1 MKFENPIELFPT
13 GSIET
18 PDQGYV
24 NMFLDTGNDCGFVRA
39 DIAVKLPNGRTIR
52 IRHD

>member
-18 PDQGYV
+18 PDSGYV
-24 NMFLDTGNDCGFVRA
+24 NLYLGLEGYLIGR
-39 DIAVKLPNGRTIR
+39 LSNGREIR

>member
-18 PDQGYV
+18 PVSGYV
-24 NMFLDTGNDCGFVRA
+24 NLYLGPEGYLIGR
-39 DIAVKLPNGRTIR
+39 LPNGQEIQ